1 MESAAIE
8 LMIVNAI
15 ERAGLAMRKAVQPM
29 RAPDELLTIQEVA
42 KVLKVGVNYANML
55 VQSGIIPGI
64 KMNGMK
70 VRRHALEEWM
80 ASMEGLSLEDP
91 AHPKPIEHKE
101 AKTA

>member
-15 ERAGLAMRKAVQPM
+15 ERAGLAMRKAIQPM

-70 VRRHALEEWM
+70 VDGEHGRTEPRRPGSSE
-80 ASMEGLSLEDP
+80 
-91 AHPKPIEHKE
+91 AHR
-101 AKTA
+101 A

>member
-1 MESAAIE
+1 
-8 LMIVNAI
+8 
-15 ERAGLAMRKAVQPM
+15 M